1 MITLV
6 EVRYDYIEP
15 YIEHVI
21 RCILVLNHDEDE
33 TVSLE
38 ACEFWPSIAESRSC
52 PEVLVRFL
60 PELVPP
66 KHIFCRY

>member
-15 YIEHVI
+15 FIEHVI

-66 KHIFCRY
+66 LAYFCSY